1 MINEEVLAQK
11 LKYLI
16 TMNSARWFDVE
27 DVYVEF
33 DYVDESREKLSNYDL
48 DITFDY
54 HGRIDIMLSEFLID
68 VQSMSD
74 KLKDILMEF
83 VITEEGK
90 IVNGK
95 GSNVYVLDNPFI
107 FSTQYKADE
116 LHKFV
121 LGYKFNYEE

>member
-33 DYVDESREKLSNYDL
+33 DYTDESREKLSNYHL

-54 HGRIDIMLSEFLID
+54 HGRIDIMLSEFLSD
-68 VQSMSD
+68 VQTMSD

-83 VITEEGK
+83 VVTEEGK
-90 IVNGK
+90 IINGK
-95 GSNVYVLDNPFI
+95 GSNVYTLDPFI
-107 FSTQYKADE
+107 FSTKYKADE